1 MPDLATHALV
11 SLTGARLF
19 DIFRQKGCLARSTV
33 YLFVLGGILPDIL
46 DKTIPYAVYHF
57 YTGDMPFRA
66 SLSFLHTPV
75 MLLVCNYIL
84 SFLFIE
90 SYRRI
95 AFLALSTG
103 VSVHLILDLLQGN
116 ICGLGYMWFF
126 PFSTIKPMVISL
138 FSDDI
143 TTPLVPIFLVMVIAI
158 ELIYR
163 KSYKQAYRKKD
174 C

>member
-1 MPDLATHALV
+1 MPDLATHALI

-19 DIFRQKGCLARSTV
+19 DIFRQKGCLTQSTV

-46 DKTIPYAVYHF
+46 DKTIPYVVYYF
-57 YTGDMPFRA
+57 IIGDMPFSI

-75 MLLVCNYIL
+75 TLLVCNYIL
-84 SFLFIE
+84 SLLFIE

-126 PFSTIKPMVISL
+126 PFSTAKPMVVNL
-138 FSDDI
+138 FNDDS

-163 KSYKQAYRKKD
+163 KSHK
-174 C
+174 

>member
-19 DIFRQKGCLARSTV
+19 DIFRQKGCLTQSTV

-46 DKTIPYAVYHF
+46 DKTIPYVVYYF
-57 YTGDMPFRA
+57 IIGDMPFSI

-75 MLLVCNYIL
+75 TLLVCNYIL
-84 SFLFIE
+84 SLLFIE

-116 ICGLGYMWFF
+116 ICEIGYMWFF
-126 PFSTIKPMVISL
+126 PFSTVKPMVINL
-138 FSDDI
+138 FYDDT
-143 TTPLVPIFLVMVIAI
+143 TTPMIPIFVIVAI
-158 ELIYR
+158 VIRLFHQKVKIE
-163 KSYKQAYRKKD
+163 K
-174 C
+174 